1 MFHRVTLEQWQE
13 IAPMIAFG
21 LSFLVF
27 LTVLARTLLTRRER
41 CNELAA
47 MPLDDG
53 EKNLN

>member
-27 LTVLARTLLTRRER
+27 LTVLARALLTRRER
-41 CNELAA
+41 CSELAA